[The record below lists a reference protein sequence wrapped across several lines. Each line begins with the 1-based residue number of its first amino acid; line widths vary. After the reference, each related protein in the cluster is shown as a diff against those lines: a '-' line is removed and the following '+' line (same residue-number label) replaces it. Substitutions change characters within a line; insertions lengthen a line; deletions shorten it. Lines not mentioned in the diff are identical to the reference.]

1 MAASWKGFI
10 SFGLV
15 SVPVNLTP
23 AARSEHLSFNQL
35 HSVCH
40 TRLKQPLFCPH
51 CNRMVDRSEVE
62 KGYEYAKDQY
72 ILFKPEELKAVE
84 PPSAEAMEI
93 LEFCKLDEIDPVYFD
108 ASYYIAPEEAGVHAY
123 HLLQNAMRESGY
135 AGIAKVTMHNR
146 EYIVIIRAHED
157 GLMLHTM
164 YYPNEIREAK
174 GFGNKDK
181 TEVRPQEKTL
191 ALQLIKNLEG
201 PFEPQK
207 YSDSY
212 QQALQNLID
221 AKIHGQTIPA
231 TPHKKAAPV
240 IDLISALKQSI
251 EQGKGSKSLLR
262 AVPAAAKSEEAAPQA
277 AAPKKRRKTG

>member
-1 MAASWKGFI
+1 VAASWKGYI

-23 AARSEHLSFNQL
+23 AARSEHISFNQL

-40 TRLKQPLFCPH
+40 TRLKQPLFCPQ

-72 ILFKPEELKAVE
+72 VLFKPEELKQVE
-84 PPSAEAMEI
+84 PASAEAMEI
-93 LEFCKLDEIDPVYFD
+93 LEFVKLDEIDPVYFD
-108 ASYYIAPEEAGVHAY
+108 ASYYVAPEEAGVHAY
-123 HLLQNAMRESGY
+123 HLLENAMRESRY

-146 EYIVIIRAHED
+146 EYIVIIRAHDD

-174 GFGNKDK
+174 DFGNKDK

-201 PFEPQK
+201 PFQPEK

-212 QQALQNLID
+212 QQGLQNLID
-221 AKIHGQTIPA
+221 AKIHGQSIAA
-231 TPHKKAAPV
+231 TPHRKQAPV

-251 EQGKGSKSLLR
+251 EQGRGSKSLLH
-262 AVPAAAKSEEAAPQA
+262 AVAAPKQEEGR
-277 AAPKKRRKTG
+277 KKRRKIG